1 MGLTGPL
8 FLWSAF
14 KLHTKDQIWRY
25 PLSTLN
31 QKMYCKERH
40 PLLMKY
46 FKTFDRYIL
55 KLGRALQSIKHLQAI
70 HWSQSHHAILHR
82 CWLSN
87 CTQNDRLILPFIMAN
102 EIFYRGER
110 HLLLMKC
117 FKSLLGYT
125 RRIWGVTESISKP
138 RMGLIMPFYWDP
150 ISNYTQNTRFSYP
163 IGTVNGTMYYK

>member
-14 KLHTKDQIWRY
+14 KLHTKDQMIRY

-31 QKMYCKERH
+31 EMMYCNEMH
-40 PLLMKY
+40 PLLMKC
-46 FKTFDRYIL
+46 FKTFVRYIL
-55 KLGRALQSIKHLQAI
+55 KLGRTLQSTFKSFIGLTMLFSTGVD
-70 HWSQSHHAILHR
+70 SQIAHKMTG
-82 CWLSN
+82 WYY
-87 CTQNDRLILPFIMAN
+87 PFIMAN

-125 RRIWGVTESISKP
+125 RRIWGVTESIFKP

-150 ISNYTQNTRFSYP
+150 ISNYTQNTRFYLHTLD
-163 IGTVNGTMYYK
+163 TVNEMMYCK

>member
-14 KLHTKDQIWRY
+14 KLHTKDQMIRY
-25 PLSTLN
+25 PLSTLSKWN
-31 QKMYCKERH
+31 
-40 PLLMKY
+40 
-46 FKTFDRYIL
+46 DV
-55 KLGRALQSIKHLQAI
+55 LQWDASVAYEVFQNLCQVHTEVGENLTKHFQVV
-70 HWSQSHHAILHR
+70 HWSHHAILHR